1 MRGVPPPPRRSRE
14 IKAVKMTC
22 GHCGAG
28 VEVPVGTAEPGVRRC
43 FVCGKA
49 LDLAVLGA
57 WQDFLEGL
65 ARLKEEQNDRLT
77 VTLKI
82 E

>member
-1 MRGVPPPPRRSRE
+1 M
-14 IKAVKMTC
+14 
-22 GHCGAG
+22 
-28 VEVPVGTAEPGVRRC
+28 EVPVGTAEPGVRRC